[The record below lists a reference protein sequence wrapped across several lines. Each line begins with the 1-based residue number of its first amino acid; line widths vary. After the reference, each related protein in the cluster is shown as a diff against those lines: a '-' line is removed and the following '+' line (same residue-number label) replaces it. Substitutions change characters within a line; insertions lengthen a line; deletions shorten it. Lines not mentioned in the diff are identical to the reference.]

1 MSSINSTSSE
11 VLARQPAKGKRGDH
25 LDGPQSRTSEFWF
38 AVRVFFQFLKGFR
51 ALHFSGPCIT
61 VFGSARFQEDHR
73 YYQLAVEMG
82 RQIAAKDMTTMTGG
96 GPGIMEA
103 ANRGAW
109 EAGGY
114 SVGCNIELPHEQAP
128 NPYTHRQVTLRHFF
142 VRKYMLLKYSYGFV
156 VFPGGFG
163 TMDELFES
171 ATLIQTGVINDFPM
185 VIIGMEYYAPLL
197 GMLDRMIEEGTIRRA
212 DVDKIL
218 VTDNPTEA
226 MDFLMHSISI
236 QFTPPKPRWW
246 LLEKGCKR
254 SSSNPTKRQSD

>member
-1 MSSINSTSSE
+1 MSRIND
-11 VLARQPAKGKRGDH
+11 ARQGMSGGHTPKGKSGDH

-61 VFGSARFQEDHR
+61 VFGSARFQEDHP
-73 YYQLAVEMG
+73 YYQLAREMG
-82 RQIAAKDMTTMTGG
+82 QQIASKGMTTMTGG

-109 EAGGY
+109 ESGGF
-114 SVGCNIELPHEQAP
+114 SVGCNIQLPHEQSP
-128 NPYTHRQVTLRHFF
+128 NPFTHRWVTLRHFF

-163 TMDELFES
+163 TMDELFETT
-171 ATLIQTGVINDFPM
+171 TLIQTGVINEFPM
-185 VIIGMEYYAPLL
+185 VILGKDYYSPLFN
-197 GMLDRMIEEGTIRRA
+197 MLETMIQEGTIRQD

-218 VTDNPTEA
+218 VTDNPVEA
-226 MDFLMHSISI
+226 IDFLMNSISI
-236 QFTPPKPRWW
+236 QFTLPTPRWW

-254 SSSNPTKRQSD
+254 